1 MIKKK
6 IIILGLFLFLGFAYL
21 NFFSSIVFPWQKESV
36 IQTTLNWG
44 GLAELPKEIENLSVE
59 KDGSLFSRTFII
71 EFNEKYEYS
80 NYIASHFGDGIL
92 TFSLPYLF
100 KTEKSYGLFLR
111 GPTNH
116 VKHNIT
122 YLDAFVETDWL
133 NFTFTYNIIY

>member
-71 EFNEKYEYS
+71 EFNASQNEIQNWIINSKRLKNNMPKVHNEIKTYEINPGENESFGGKVSIEK
-80 NYIASHFGDGIL
+80 G
-92 TFSLPYLF
+92 
-100 KTEKSYGLFLR
+100 K
-111 GPTNH
+111 
-116 VKHNIT
+116 V
-122 YLDAFVETDWL
+122 
-133 NFTFTYNIIY
+133 IICMSWS

>member
-59 KDGSLFSRTFII
+59 KDGSLFTRTFII
-71 EFNEKYEYS
+71 EFN
-80 NYIASHFGDGIL
+80 ASQI
-92 TFSLPYLF
+92 
-100 KTEKSYGLFLR
+100 E
-111 GPTNH
+111 
-116 VKHNIT
+116 I
-122 YLDAFVETDWL
+122 
-133 NFTFTYNIIY
+133 

>member
-71 EFNEKYEYS
+71 ELNASQNEIQNWIINSKRLKNNMPKVHNEIKTYKIYPGENES
-80 NYIASHFGDGIL
+80 FGGKVSI
-92 TFSLPYLF
+92 
-100 KTEKSYGLFLR
+100 EKGK
-111 GPTNH
+111 
-116 VKHNIT
+116 V
-122 YLDAFVETDWL
+122 
-133 NFTFTYNIIY
+133 IICMSWS